1 MPKSD
6 DNSILFF
13 ARFELQFVPFF
24 LMTLKFT
31 DISKRYGNRWAL
43 RDVSFEAE
51 PGRVVGVYGLN
62 GAGKTSLLRIAAGV
76 EEVNSGT
83 IERTSAYFL
92 PTFPEAPLLKR
103 LRGVRADT
111 AELAATQ
118 SAMID
123 EALKSDAKLL
133 CLDDPFRFFDAGERR
148 QAMEKLRI
156 AARDSGK
163 LVLFATNSFEQIL
176 GFADDLL
183 VLVGGYLGQYGPASE
198 VYNSPLTAPVASV
211 TGRCNIFEARR
222 LTSSKTDL
230 PEFHTI
236 EGGHRLFTGP
246 LDRTRLGPINKNI
259 PLAIRPEYIS
269 LSFGASFPEDNL
281 LKAIVTEVSF
291 LGPMTLVRLDAGG
304 LELEALV
311 LRLIGLNVGEEC
323 MVGLPPNRITVLS

>member
-1 MPKSD
+1 
-6 DNSILFF
+6 
-13 ARFELQFVPFF
+13 
-24 LMTLKFT
+24 MTLKFT

-76 EEVNSGT
+76 EKVNSGT
-83 IERTSAYFL
+83 LEAPSAYFL
-92 PTFPEAPLLKR
+92 PTFPETSLFER
-103 LRGVRADT
+103 LRGARADT
-111 AELAATQ
+111 AELAAIQ
-118 SAMID
+118 SAKI
-123 EALKSDAKLL
+123 EQALQSDARLI

-148 QAMEKLRI
+148 QAMEKLQT
-156 AARDSGK
+156 ATRDAGK
-163 LVLFATNSFEQIL
+163 LILFATNSFEQIL
-176 GFADDLL
+176 GFADELL
-183 VLVGGYLGQYGPASE
+183 VLVNGYLGQYGTAME
-198 VYNSPLTAPVASV
+198 VYNTPLTAAVASV

-222 LTSSKTDL
+222 LTSSKNDL

-236 EGGHRLFTGP
+236 NGGHRLFTGP

-269 LSFGASFPEDNL
+269 ISFGASFPEDNL
-281 LKAIVTEVSF
+281 LKAVVTEVSF
-291 LGPMTLVRLDAGG
+291 LGPMTLVRLDADG

-311 LRLIGLNVGEEC
+311 LRLIGLSVGEEC

>member
-1 MPKSD
+1 
-6 DNSILFF
+6 
-13 ARFELQFVPFF
+13 
-24 LMTLKFT
+24 MTLKFT

-51 PGRVVGVYGLN
+51 AGRVVGVYGLN
-62 GAGKTSLLRIAAGV
+62 GAGKTSLLRIAAGLEQVNGGAV
-76 EEVNSGT
+76 EAP
-83 IERTSAYFL
+83 SAFFL
-92 PTFPEAPLLKR
+92 PTLPETSLFER
-103 LRGVRADT
+103 LRGFRLDT

-118 SAMID
+118 SAKID
-123 EALKSDAKLL
+123 EALNSDSKLL

-148 QAMEKLRI
+148 QAMVKLRT

-163 LVLFATNSFEQIL
+163 LILFATNSFEQIL

-198 VYNSPLTAPVASV
+198 VYNSPLTAAVASV

-291 LGPMTLVRLDAGG
+291 LGPMTLVRLDASG

-323 MVGLPPNRITVLS
+323 MVGLPPNRITVLG

>member
-1 MPKSD
+1 MD
-6 DNSILFF
+6 
-13 ARFELQFVPFF
+13 
-24 LMTLKFT
+24 LKLT

-43 RDVSFEAE
+43 RDVSFGSEA
-51 PGRVVGVYGLN
+51 GRVVGVYGLN
-62 GAGKTSLLRIAAGV
+62 GAGKTSLLRVAAGV
-76 EEVNSGT
+76 EPSNGGT
-83 IERTSAYFL
+83 VEAPSAYFL
-92 PTFPEAPLLKR
+92 PTFPEVPLLKR
-103 LRGVRADT
+103 LRSVQPDT
-111 AELAATQ
+111 AELAAIQ
-118 SAMID
+118 SAKID
-123 EALKSDAKLL
+123 DALKSDSKLL

-148 QAMEKLRI
+148 QAMEKLL
-156 AARDSGK
+156 AASRDAGK
-163 LVLFATNSFEQIL
+163 LILFATNSFEQIL

-198 VYNSPLTAPVASV
+198 VYNSPLTAAVASI

-230 PEFHTI
+230 PEFQTLK
-236 EGGHRLFTGP
+236 GSHRLFTGQ
-246 LDRTRLGPINKNI
+246 LERTRLGPINQNI

-269 LSFGASFPEDNL
+269 ISFGASFPEDNL

-311 LRLIGLNVGEEC
+311 LRLIGLSVGEEC

>member
-1 MPKSD
+1 
-6 DNSILFF
+6 
-13 ARFELQFVPFF
+13 
-24 LMTLKFT
+24 MTLKFT

-43 RDVSFEAE
+43 RDVSFETE

-62 GAGKTSLLRIAAGV
+62 GAGKSSLLRIAAGV
-76 EEVNSGT
+76 EPVNSGKF
-83 IERTSAYFL
+83 EGASAYYM
-92 PTFPEAPLLKR
+92 PTFPDVPLLQR
-103 LRGVRADT
+103 LRGVQPDT
-111 AELAATQ
+111 ADLAAIQ
-118 SAMID
+118 SAKID
-123 EALKSDAKLL
+123 KALKGDSKLL

-148 QAMEKLRI
+148 QAMEKLR
-156 AARDSGK
+156 AAAHNDGK

-176 GFADDLL
+176 GFADELL
-183 VLVGGYLGQYGPASE
+183 VLVGGYLGQYGPSSE
-198 VYNSPLTAPVASV
+198 VYNSPLTAAVAAI

-236 EGGHRLFTGP
+236 NGGHRLFTGQ
-246 LDRTRLGPINKNI
+246 LERSRLGPINKNTA
-259 PLAIRPEYIS
+259 LAIRPEYIS

-311 LRLIGLNVGEEC
+311 LRLIGLSVGEEC

>member
-1 MPKSD
+1 
-6 DNSILFF
+6 
-13 ARFELQFVPFF
+13 
-24 LMTLKFT
+24 MTLKFT
-31 DISKRYGNRWAL
+31 DISKRYGNRWAI

-76 EEVNSGT
+76 EAVNSGKF
-83 IERTSAYFL
+83 EAPSAYYM
-92 PTFPEAPLLKR
+92 PTFPDVSLLQR
-103 LRGVRADT
+103 LRGVQPDT
-111 AELAATQ
+111 ADLAAIQ
-118 SAMID
+118 SAKID
-123 EALKSDAKLL
+123 EGLKSDSKLL

-148 QAMEKLRI
+148 QAMEKLWT
-156 AARDSGK
+156 AAHNDGK

-198 VYNSPLTAPVASV
+198 VYNSPLTAAVAAI

-236 EGGHRLFTGP
+236 NGGHRLFTGH
-246 LDRTRLGPINKNI
+246 LDRSRLGPINKNI